1 VNETKFAMGRARI
14 LEHEDTR
21 VRSEWAE
28 SLHYSACGRKVA
40 LILVSHQTKE
50 SSR

>member
-1 VNETKFAMGRARI
+1 MNETKFATERAI
-14 LEHEDTR
+14 MLEFENTR
-21 VRSEWAE
+21 VRSELDE

-40 LILVSHQTKE
+40 LILVSHQTTE

>member
-1 VNETKFAMGRARI
+1 MNETKFAMGRAI
-14 LEHEDTR
+14 MLELEDTR

-50 SSR
+50 SSQ

>member
-1 VNETKFAMGRARI
+1 MNETNVAMGSATM
-14 LEHEDTR
+14 LELQDTR

-28 SLHYSACGRKVA
+28 SLHYSACGRRVA
-40 LILVSHQTKE
+40 LILVSHQTTE

>member
-1 VNETKFAMGRARI
+1 MNETKFSVGRAII
-14 LEHEDTR
+14 LDLYDTR

-28 SLHYSACGRKVA
+28 SLHYSACGRKVVV
-40 LILVSHQTKE
+40 ILVSHQTKE